1 MRVRVRGRKL
11 GSRDHHCLSGRDAGY
26 GFRDGISRDLSIFP
40 RFSHFLLFLMTLGSR
55 GARSASR
62 DSKLSLGWRILS
74 IFKVTML
81 NTCDPVRKCKI
92 IQGFWANVAFSPG
105 WMLGLGFRHYIKRLN
120 PSSQGSTLIRFLKGE
135 FLSFFTPWGWI
146 FCNFHP
152 LWVNSLHFSPFQCEF
167 FSIFTFLGR
176 TLCLFLPFRM
186 NSLQFWPSRVNC
198 LHV

>member
-1 MRVRVRGRKL
+1 MRVRVRGRGI
-11 GSRDHHCLSGRDAGY
+11 GSRDRHCLSGRDAGY

-81 NTCDPVRKCKI
+81 NTCDPARKCKI

-105 WMLGLGFRHYIKRLN
+105 WMLGLGFNLN
-120 PSSQGSTLIRFLKGE
+120 LFSVGW
-135 FLSFFTPWGWI
+135 FFDI
-146 FCNFHP
+146 FHP
-152 LWVNSLHFSPFQCEF
+152 LRV
-167 FSIFTFLGR
+167 
-176 TLCLFLPFRM
+176 
-186 NSLQFWPSRVNC
+186 NSLQFWPLKNELFPIFTLQWWILCNFYPLRTNSWNLYAVRVNF
-198 LHV
+198 LHFSPFSGEFVAFCTL

>member
-1 MRVRVRGRKL
+1 MRVRVRGRGL

-81 NTCDPVRKCKI
+81 NTCDPARKCKI

-105 WMLGLGFRHYIKRLN
+105 WMLGLGFGLKCDLAKNNKYEEITAVTMLN
-120 PSSQGSTLIRFLKGE
+120 TCDPVRKCKIIQGSWANVAFSLGFMSKPYAFNTSMG
-135 FLSFFTPWGWI
+135 
-146 FCNFHP
+146 
-152 LWVNSLHFSPFQCEF
+152 NSKFNVSNA
-167 FSIFTFLGR
+167 SR
-176 TLCLFLPFRM
+176 LFLVTF
-186 NSLQFWPSRVNC
+186 
-198 LHV
+198 